1 VTAAVQG
8 KQEDNM
14 KTQKRFPKV
23 LALITLLALVAIWVP
38 ARSSEQPTE
47 ASKAPRLVTG
57 LVGLAEGQTARMS
70 VVNWGDQPVKVELV
84 LLDADGK
91 ADIVC
96 NGIVAPGKS
105 LSDDFSW
112 PCCGGGPVKVRSELR
127 LVDPQER
134 KPFDQLVATLEIFDD
149 QTGKTTA
156 LLPYVSA
163 PPGP

>member
-1 VTAAVQG
+1 
-8 KQEDNM
+8 M

-38 ARSSEQPTE
+38 ARSSEQPTEE

-156 LLPYVSA
+156 LLPYVSV

>member
-1 VTAAVQG
+1 
-8 KQEDNM
+8 M

-23 LALITLLALVAIWVP
+23 LALMTLLALGAIWVP
-38 ARSSEQPTE
+38 ARSSEQPAE

-112 PCCGGGPVKVRSELR
+112 PCCGWRVEVRGELR

-134 KPFDQLVATLEIFDD
+134 KAFDQLVATLEIFDD

-156 LLPYVSA
+156 LLPYVSVT
-163 PPGP
+163 PGP

>member
-1 VTAAVQG
+1 
-8 KQEDNM
+8 M

-23 LALITLLALVAIWVP
+23 LALITLLALGAIWVP
-38 ARSSEQPTE
+38 ARGSEQPTE
-47 ASKAPRLVTG
+47 ANKAPRLVTG
-57 LVGLAEGQTARMS
+57 LVGLAQGQTARMS

-105 LSDDFSW
+105 LSDDFPW
-112 PCCGGGPVKVRSELR
+112 PCCGDGRVEVRSELR
-127 LVDPQER
+127 LVAAQER

-156 LLPYVSA
+156 LLPYLSV